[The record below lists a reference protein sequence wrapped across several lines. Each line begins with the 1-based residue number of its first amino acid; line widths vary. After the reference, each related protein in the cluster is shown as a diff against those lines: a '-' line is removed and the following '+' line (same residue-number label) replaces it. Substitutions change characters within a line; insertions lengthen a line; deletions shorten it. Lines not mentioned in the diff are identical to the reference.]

1 MTSNSL
7 PPSPA
12 SLSIEHHSTISA
24 SPKNTKLYGQPLQPA
39 QPKYDD
45 IISRGILK
53 ESEGRKLFQLYMAN
67 ANVFL
72 PFFDSTVDTF
82 DALRHRST
90 FCFTVVLAIA
100 LRADR
105 PRTDSVSKNCFEEA
119 QRLAAR
125 SLFAISTQLETVQG
139 MILLSAHAERNW
151 FAISHAYQMG
161 KALQLPDLLPR
172 EDETED
178 TQDLHSKQFSDRRS
192 NRRIR
197 TALILHQVEQEVAG
211 GTARQSIGNAV
222 KSSFLESFL
231 GGALSCTRDMRIV
244 ANIEVVQLRGR
255 LLKELELHDSLDGT
269 VKTMVSHIENEIN
282 TWFNR
287 WDSVFQDQDYSVS
300 SFQRSSIRLQRDY
313 AFIIICSAL
322 ISKLSE
328 GNTEKIHHGS
338 MTDEVKDLIEVTL
351 MRSIKILSFITDGN
365 DYKWYLQWAPTYSAL
380 FPAFTAALAFR
391 LAKLLSGFSDWEKLL
406 SSFLSVADVLGDYP
420 HQTYCTIILNLARLT
435 ASSMKTDTSPTSSSV
450 VQAVDNSQAQ
460 IKAWS
465 EAATSEHAQTESHAL
480 TDGESSSH
488 LTSQCDVPADDF
500 GWSSGPISQCDF
512 PEGSAAAGGDQLDM
526 YASFGM
532 PDNSFD
538 FSLFAA
544 SVQDYMDVDD
554 SVNI

>member
-12 SLSIEHHSTISA
+12 SLSIEDHSTISA
-24 SPKNTKLYGQPLQPA
+24 SPSTSKLYAQLLQPT

-45 IISRGILK
+45 IVSRGVMK

-105 PRTDSVSKNCFEEA
+105 PRTDAVSKKCFEEA
-119 QRLAAR
+119 QSLAAR

-172 EDETED
+172 EDETD
-178 TQDLHSKQFSDRRS
+178 NTQDLHSKQFSDRRS
-192 NRRIR
+192 IRRIR

-269 VKTMVSHIENEIN
+269 VNTIVSHIENEIN
-282 TWFNR
+282 TWFNH
-287 WDSVFQDQDYSVS
+287 WDSVFQDQDYGVS

-328 GNTEKIHHGS
+328 GNAEKIRTES
-338 MTDEVKDLIEVTL
+338 TTDEVKDLIEVTL
-351 MRSIKILSFITDGN
+351 MRSIKILGFITDDN

-391 LAKLLSGFSDWEKLL
+391 LAKILPGFSDWEKLL
-406 SSFLSVADVLGDYP
+406 SSFISVADVLGDYP

-435 ASSMKTDTSPTSSSV
+435 ASCMKTATSPTSISV
-450 VQAVDNSQAQ
+450 VQAVDNSQTQ
-460 IKAWS
+460 TAWS
-465 EAATSEHAQTESHAL
+465 EAAVGEHVQTERNAL

-488 LTSQCDVPADDF
+488 LTSQCGVPADDF
-500 GWSSGPISQCDF
+500 GWPSGPISQCDF

-554 SVNI
+554 SVNR

>member
-12 SLSIEHHSTISA
+12 SLSIEDHSTISA
-24 SPKNTKLYGQPLQPA
+24 SPNTTKLYGQPLQPT

-45 IISRGILK
+45 IVSRGILK

-105 PRTDSVSKNCFEEA
+105 PRSDPVSKKCFEEA
-119 QRLAAR
+119 QSLAAR
-125 SLFAISTQLETVQG
+125 SLFAISTQLETIQG

-172 EDETED
+172 EGAAEGSQE
-178 TQDLHSKQFSDRRS
+178 LHSKQFSDRRS
-192 NRRIR
+192 IRRIR
-197 TALILHQVEQEVAG
+197 TALILHQVEHEVAG
-211 GTARQSIGNAV
+211 GTARQSIGKAV
-222 KSSFLESFL
+222 KSSFLQCFQRSPL
-231 GGALSCTRDMRIV
+231 YCTRDMRIV
-244 ANIEVVQLRGR
+244 ANIEIVQLRGR
-255 LLKELELHDSLDGT
+255 LLKELDLHDSLDGT
-269 VKTMVSHIENEIN
+269 VSTVVSHFEDEIN
-282 TWFNR
+282 SWFNR
-287 WDSVFQDQDYSVS
+287 WDSVFQDKDYAVS
-300 SFQRSSIRLQRDY
+300 SFQRSSIRIQRDY

-322 ISKLSE
+322 ISKLSV
-328 GNTEKIHHGS
+328 GNTEKIHPRS
-338 MTDEVKDLIEVTL
+338 MTDEVKALIEVTL
-351 MRSIKILSFITDGN
+351 MRSIKILAFITDGN

-391 LAKLLSGFSDWEKLL
+391 LAKILPSFLDWEKLL
-406 SSFLSVADVLGDYP
+406 SSFLSVAEVLREYP
-420 HQTYCTIILNLARLT
+420 YQTYSTIILNLARLT
-435 ASSMKTDTSPTSSSV
+435 ASCIKTTTSPTSTSIT
-450 VQAVDNSQAQ
+450 QAENSQPQ
-460 IKAWS
+460 NSGWS
-465 EAATSEHAQTESHAL
+465 EAAVGDQAQATKGAL
-480 TDGESSSH
+480 VDGESSNQLANHS
-488 LTSQCDVPADDF
+488 DVSVDDF
-500 GWSSGPISQCDF
+500 GWPSGPISQCDF
-512 PEGSAAAGGDQLDM
+512 PEGSAAADGDQLDM

-554 SVNI
+554 SVMR

>member
-1 MTSNSL
+1 
-7 PPSPA
+7 
-12 SLSIEHHSTISA
+12 
-24 SPKNTKLYGQPLQPA
+24 
-39 QPKYDD
+39 
-45 IISRGILK
+45 
-53 ESEGRKLFQLYMAN
+53 MAN

-178 TQDLHSKQFSDRRS
+178 TQDLHSKQFCDRRS

-244 ANIEVVQLRGR
+244 ANIEVVQLRGKR
-255 LLKELELHDSLDGT
+255 HYLLCI
-269 VKTMVSHIENEIN
+269 V
-282 TWFNR
+282 
-287 WDSVFQDQDYSVS
+287 
-300 SFQRSSIRLQRDY
+300 
-313 AFIIICSAL
+313 
-322 ISKLSE
+322 
-328 GNTEKIHHGS
+328 
-338 MTDEVKDLIEVTL
+338 
-351 MRSIKILSFITDGN
+351 
-365 DYKWYLQWAPTYSAL
+365 
-380 FPAFTAALAFR
+380 
-391 LAKLLSGFSDWEKLL
+391 
-406 SSFLSVADVLGDYP
+406 
-420 HQTYCTIILNLARLT
+420 
-435 ASSMKTDTSPTSSSV
+435 DT
-450 VQAVDNSQAQ
+450 
-460 IKAWS
+460 
-465 EAATSEHAQTESHAL
+465 
-480 TDGESSSH
+480 
-488 LTSQCDVPADDF
+488 
-500 GWSSGPISQCDF
+500 
-512 PEGSAAAGGDQLDM
+512 
-526 YASFGM
+526 
-532 PDNSFD
+532 
-538 FSLFAA
+538 
-544 SVQDYMDVDD
+544 
-554 SVNI
+554 SVNIYKRSTS